1 MSPPDRSLPEGA
13 SGPRWLAGVDEA
25 GRGPLA
31 GPVVAAAVILDPARP
46 ITGLADSKQL
56 EPEVRVAL
64 AAQIRERAHC
74 WAIGVADHEE
84 IDALNILGATLLAM
98 RRALLGLSLA
108 PDAVVVDGN
117 RLPRLDDLACSA
129 NARAIV
135 RGDASHPS
143 ISGASILAKTWR
155 DQFMEQ
161 LDTRFPGYGFAI
173 HKGYPTP
180 RHLAALRQLGV
191 SPVHRR
197 SFGPVRSALSD
208 S

>member
-1 MSPPDRSLPEGA
+1 MNPEITRDYVTRLLNAQRALLLAIRSYNNNLKQSHPELFY
-13 SGPRWLAGVDEA
+13 RIHRCVDSLMEA
-25 GRGPLA
+25 NRLE
-31 GPVVAAAVILDPARP
+31 AAFF
-46 ITGLADSKQL
+46 
-56 EPEVRVAL
+56 EVEESV
-64 AAQIRERAHC
+64 QSYKEI
-74 WAIGVADHEE
+74 ADHAE

-98 RRALLGLSLA
+98 RRALLGLSLV

-117 RLPRLDDLACSA
+117 RLPRLDDLACGA

-135 RGDASHPS
+135 RGDASHPA
-143 ISGASILAKTWR
+143 ISSASILAKTWR
-155 DQFMEQ
+155 DQLMEQ